1 MKQQKAHGYN
11 LLYMSPENCIYKLEK
26 ICKTYIRGEQELKI
40 LKDLD
45 FCVYKGQSLCI
56 MGASGAGKSTLLHIM
71 GTLDRVTSGSLF
83 YRDQNITD
91 LSSSELAFLRQKKI
105 GFVFQF
111 HYLLSEFTA
120 LENIMLPAHIAK
132 IPYKQAL
139 EKAEFLI
146 KALDIYQRKDHYPS
160 ELSGGEQQR
169 VAIARALI
177 NQPEILLADEPAGNL
192 DKENSIKIQELFLKL
207 HEQFHL
213 TLVTVSHDIS
223 FANSFPIIYKME
235 DGKIRNLKM
244 S

>member
-1 MKQQKAHGYN
+1 MSQKD
-11 LLYMSPENCIYKLEK
+11 SIYRLDKV
-26 ICKTYIRGEQELKI
+26 CKTYIRGKQELKI
-40 LKDLD
+40 LKDLE
-45 FCVYKGQSLCI
+45 FHIHKGESLCI
-56 MGASGAGKSTLLHIM
+56 IGASGVGKSTLLHIM
-71 GTLDRVTSGSLF
+71 GTLDQPTSGSIF
-83 YRDQNITD
+83 YREQNITD
-91 LSSSELAFLRQKKI
+91 FSPSELAFLRQKKI

-120 LENIMLPAHIAK
+120 LENVMLPAHIAK

-139 EKAEFLI
+139 ERAEALI
-146 KALDIYQRKDHYPS
+146 ETLDIYHRKDHYPS

-192 DKENSIKIQELFLKL
+192 DKENSIKIQDLFLKL

-213 TLVTVSHDIS
+213 TLVAVSHDMS